1 MCLLTSSL
9 IHTFTHPIPAAAS
22 PVTALV
28 QSPAIDVI
36 GIAHLDGTVR
46 VFDIRQGELVMQ
58 VKMDDGGVTSLAFRM
73 GMFNPGSPRDA
84 IADQTDGPPILATGS
99 SAGSMAMWDLSQG
112 GKSVHVQRHAHEQ
125 GVAGLEWV
133 TGQPL
138 LVSSSGDNSV
148 KVGRGVP
155 PEEDLTFMIPLSQP
169 YPC

>member
-1 MCLLTSSL
+1 MFPCDVQRVLMCLLTSSL
-9 IHTFTHPIPAAAS
+9 IHTFTHPIPAGAS

-58 VKMDDGGVTSLAFRM
+58 VKMDDGGVTNLAFRM
-73 GMFNPGSPRDA
+73 GMSNPGSGSPRDA

-99 SAGSMAMWDLSQG
+99 SAGTIAMWDLSQG

-148 KVGRGVP
+148 KVGRRVAL
-155 PEEDLTFMIPLSQP
+155 EEV
-169 YPC
+169 